1 MTAEQGPGFDVAVV
15 TSAAPPWLTGPAYL
29 ALNQAAGLRRL
40 GYRVAF
46 VVPWVTPRAQSWL
59 WGAPT
64 YDSPR
69 DHARAIAAEA
79 QALTGSPAPDI
90 LHYRGHLSRWLRG
103 IVPMQDV
110 FATLPPARAIIMV
123 EPEHL
128 CWFPFTKPRRAV
140 AAETVLG
147 VVMTHYGFYIWHAG
161 IPAAGVVARLVAAFH
176 RRLIRA
182 HVDCVVPVS
191 PAVAD
196 LTDGHPGC
204 VPARVTGVLASYAKV
219 PPVTAET
226 TGVYFLGR
234 LVWDKGLAE
243 VIEVARRTGIVIDI
257 LGDGPDG
264 AAIRAHA
271 KALGAP
277 VRFLGAEP
285 RPWTRLAPYRV
296 FLNPSRSEVLCTA
309 TAEALVAG
317 RHVVLADCPA
327 NEPFAA
333 YPNVLAFRDL
343 DGAVMALR
351 QALDLLPAP
360 PDAARRGFDWDQ
372 ACARLASLCGLIP
385 AAGESDS
392 PAERHQPAPQPG
404 RKKGHEPPRVCWCG
418 RPNGIDCAKL
428 PAGPVRWSSH
438 VLRLSDAW
446 ACQGWP
452 NAFPMPDR
460 ALYMRSRQGKQV

>member
-46 VVPWVTPRAQSWL
+46 VVPWVTPRAQAWL

-69 DHARAIAAEA
+69 NHARAIAAEA

-103 IVPMQDV
+103 IVPLQDV
-110 FATLPPARAIIMV
+110 FAALPPARAIIMV

-128 CWFPFTKPRRAV
+128 CWFPLTRSRRKG
-140 AAETVLG
+140 AARTVVG
-147 VVMTHYGFYIWHAG
+147 VVMTNYGFYIRRAG
-161 IPAAGVVARLVAAFH
+161 PPGAGLVARLVDRLH
-176 RRLIRA
+176 RHLIRV
-182 HVDCVVPVS
+182 HVDRVVPVS
-191 PAVAD
+191 PAVAA

-204 VPARVTGVLASYAKV
+204 VPARVTGVLASYAEV

-333 YPNVLAFRDL
+333 YPNVLAFHGQ
-343 DGAVMALR
+343 DGAVTALR
-351 QALDLLPAP
+351 QALDTLPAP
-360 PDAARRGFDWDQ
+360 PDAARRGFDWTL
-372 ACARLASLCGLIP
+372 ACRRLAALSGLAAVAPSTVTPGP
-385 AAGESDS
+385 AD
-392 PAERHQPAPQPG
+392 
-404 RKKGHEPPRVCWCG
+404 
-418 RPNGIDCAKL
+418 L
-428 PAGPVRWSSH
+428 
-438 VLRLSDAW
+438 
-446 ACQGWP
+446 
-452 NAFPMPDR
+452 
-460 ALYMRSRQGKQV
+460 